1 MTSFKDQTSNRE
13 VVAPSTWEKLKSNA
27 TDLKMWLFFATA
39 LLALWHGIL
48 DDRLITKRDIFI
60 TAIFWLATLFFL
72 WKKRDTLTFTP
83 QTSSTVVG
91 FLILGW
97 VFFRGLSIFWFE
109 SLLVQLIPFIVFFA
123 FALIASGW
131 RNLSQ
136 YNRFFFALF
145 TFSAVEAVLKRV
157 LMSEPNA
164 TNVSKLTAEISA
176 FLLHYL
182 GFDVYRDGIFIELPK
197 GAVEVYYGCTGGNL
211 ITLVLPLTL
220 VLAVMARL
228 NFGAAF
234 KVIASI
240 VVTAFLIG
248 VFRVAFLATVVSNR
262 ELFDYWHG
270 DAGNQ
275 IFSLITFGLW
285 MVAANFIYEYYEKNS
300 GQETSTSD
308 QETTEESEEDE
319 ESLPPLEPITTVSKA
334 ERRSWLF
341 PIASVAMALVTVI
354 TLVFPQ
360 VGRRENRVLAFP
372 SQLSLENWE
381 QTESASLV
389 ENPETELQFNGL
401 HAGQQYQYQ
410 QSNQDVTV
418 ALRFISPT
426 HGSINAFLENIYDE
440 SRLEAYKAG
449 KTRSLS
455 DVGSYQLFRDG
466 EKAYLSACLVPDGKS
481 TATRNQYA
489 QQSDANVFDIK
500 TLIPRLV
507 GLRSLRERRCLW
519 VHLSTPLEGESPEA
533 KEDVL
538 EAVFQEGYPQ
548 WQELF

>member
-1 MTSFKDQTSNRE
+1 MTSFKNKASNYE
-13 VVAPSTWEKLKSNA
+13 AVAPSTWETMKVLA

-48 DDRLITKRDIFI
+48 DHRLITKRDIFI

-83 QTSSTVVG
+83 QISSTVVG

-97 VFFRGLSIFWFE
+97 VFLRGLSIFWFE

-145 TFSAVEAVLKRV
+145 AFSAVEAVLKRV

-164 TNVSKLTAEISA
+164 TNVSKLTAEVSA
-176 FLLHYL
+176 FLLHYV

-211 ITLVLPLTL
+211 ISLVLPLTL

-234 KVIASI
+234 KVIISI
-240 VVTAFLIG
+240 IVAAFFIG
-248 VFRVAFLATVVSNR
+248 VFRVAFLATVVSDK
-262 ELFDYWHG
+262 EVFDYWHG

-300 GQETSTSD
+300 GEETPTSEE
-308 QETTEESEEDE
+308 ETTEEEEE
-319 ESLPPLEPITTVSKA
+319 ESLPPVEPITTVSKTQ
-334 ERRSWLF
+334 RRSWLV
-341 PIASVAMALVTVI
+341 PIASIAMAIVTVI

-372 SQLSLENWE
+372 SQLSLNNWKE
-381 QTESASLV
+381 TSSSSLV
-389 ENPETELQFNGL
+389 ENPETELLFNGL
-401 HAGQQYQYQ
+401 HSGQEYNYQ
-410 QSNQDVTV
+410 QGNEEVTV

-426 HGSINAFLENIYDE
+426 HGSINAFLEDIYDE
-440 SRLEAYKAG
+440 SLLEAYAAG

-455 DVGSYQLFRDG
+455 EVGSYQLFSDG
-466 EKAYLSACLVPDGKS
+466 EKAYLSACVIPDGES
-481 TATRNQYA
+481 TATHSGYTR
-489 QQSDANVFDIK
+489 QSDANVFDIK
-500 TLIPRLV
+500 TLLPRLV
-507 GLRSLRERRCLW
+507 GLRSVRERRCLW

-533 KEDVL
+533 SEEVL
-538 EAVFQEGYPQ
+538 EEMFKEGYPQ
-548 WQELF
+548 WQGLF